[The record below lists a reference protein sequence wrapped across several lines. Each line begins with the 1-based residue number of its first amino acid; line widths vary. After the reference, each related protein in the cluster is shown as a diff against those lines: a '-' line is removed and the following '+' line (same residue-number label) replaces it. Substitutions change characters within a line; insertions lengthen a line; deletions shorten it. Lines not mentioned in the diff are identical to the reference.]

1 MSRRL
6 RLLLLIA
13 TGLVVTIA
21 MVLAGLYF
29 AAQYEP
35 AFYQEAMAIDPDV
48 LEKASDDMVR
58 RSTALANAVR
68 KKGHWEALFTA
79 EQINGW
85 LAVDMVNNHLIALPP
100 AVQAPR
106 VSIDKKRVTIACRF
120 EQGGINSVLSVT
132 VEPSMPEPNV
142 IALRIIKARAGLL
155 PVPLAQVLD
164 RISEAARGM
173 ECRLDWRR
181 TGGDPVALLSF
192 PAADEDHPVSIE
204 SLRLGD
210 GEIYV
215 AGTTGEKKP

>member
-68 KKGHWEALFTA
+68 K
-79 EQINGW
+79 
-85 LAVDMVNNHLIALPP
+85 
-100 AVQAPR
+100 
-106 VSIDKKRVTIACRF
+106 
-120 EQGGINSVLSVT
+120 
-132 VEPSMPEPNV
+132 
-142 IALRIIKARAGLL
+142 
-155 PVPLAQVLD
+155 
-164 RISEAARGM
+164 
-173 ECRLDWRR
+173 
-181 TGGDPVALLSF
+181 
-192 PAADEDHPVSIE
+192 
-204 SLRLGD
+204 
-210 GEIYV
+210 
-215 AGTTGEKKP
+215 